1 MIISV
6 EEHSKR
12 MEDSMNRSVTGLK
25 NLETEVMA
33 KLGMGQGH
41 SQGNTLIRGSAMGQ
55 KTNGRWQSEAKLQLQ
70 SLEERLAALEALVK

>member
-1 MIISV
+1 
-6 EEHSKR
+6 
-12 MEDSMNRSVTGLK
+12 
-25 NLETEVMA
+25 
-33 KLGMGQGH
+33 LGMGQGH